1 MPGSSP
7 CQLVNFTIDLTS
19 FLTIATGF
27 HSLAWKEAWGWSVTG
42 TAWRKNPMQDL
53 IHDYVKDLNTLRDSF
68 HDELKTTAEE
78 LSKAIGNYAR
88 RGETALDT
96 FLEKARARSIEFEAA
111 AEARLNQFRGLPAGP
126 PNVADAR
133 IAAAAERALADG
145 LPVENEGDRKAQS
158 GRTMTLV
165 KSG

>member
-1 MPGSSP
+1 M
-7 CQLVNFTIDLTS
+7 
-19 FLTIATGF
+19 A
-27 HSLAWKEAWGWSVTG
+27 VTG

-126 PNVADAR
+126 PNVADGSDLEQAR
-133 IAAAAERALADG
+133 IAAAAERAVADG
-145 LPVENEGDRKAQS
+145 LQVENEGDRKAQS

>member
-1 MPGSSP
+1 
-7 CQLVNFTIDLTS
+7 
-19 FLTIATGF
+19 
-27 HSLAWKEAWGWSVTG
+27 
-42 TAWRKNPMQDL
+42 MQDL

-126 PNVADAR
+126 PNVADGSDLEQAR
-133 IAAAAERALADG
+133 IAAAAERAVADG
-145 LPVENEGDRKAQS
+145 LQVENEGDRKAQS